1 MEPRPLT
8 AADMLEEL
16 VNTLRTTLMPTT
28 ALALASACPMAI
40 AASFA
45 GDTAGCGGFLL
56 QVSLFLE
63 MQPQKFT
70 TKRSKVAFLISL
82 LSGKALLLAKAIWN
96 AQSVIINSFDTF
108 SNYFKEVFALS
119 RNDARKATWAWK
131 G

>member
-82 LSGKALLLAKAIWN
+82 LSGKALCHVEVPSPSSIWQIGSLLVPKKTLV
-96 AQSVIINSFDTF
+96 SHRSG
-108 SNYFKEVFALS
+108 LCL
-119 RNDARKATWAWK
+119 
-131 G
+131 